1 MSPCSTHAELEAFP
15 PIRLPPGH
23 VVELRLGGGG
33 GFILSHGASAF
44 AIAGDI
50 EVGYVTPEG
59 ARRDYG
65 VDLAGE

>member
-1 MSPCSTHAELEAFP
+1 M
-15 PIRLPPGH
+15 
-23 VVELRLGGGG
+23 VEVGLVQSRGERD
-33 GFILSHGASAF
+33 